1 MSRHLVP
8 SMIRVVVYSP
18 LRLYEEALAW
28 VLDAQPEIQVVGTSA
43 GEPDLGQ
50 LVRQTKP
57 DVVVADLAA
66 PESYLTIEDLVGG
79 SSGIKF
85 VAVCVPETEHH
96 VVECFK
102 MGISHIV
109 LQSGSLEELISAVRG
124 ARRGEVVL
132 RPAVAAML
140 SRILA
145 GVTTGRDY
153 GARGVSLTS
162 RERQVVELIDQGLSN
177 KEIAS
182 RLGIKLS
189 TVKNHVHSIL
199 EKLQVRRRGQAAAL
213 IHGRATRIRP
223 QPQSHRARE

>member
-1 MSRHLVP
+1 
-8 SMIRVVVYSP
+8 MIRVVVYSK
-18 LRLYEEALAW
+18 LRLYEETLVR
-28 VLDAQPEIQVVGTSA
+28 VLDAQPDIQVVGTTDAESDR
-43 GEPDLGQ
+43 GESLRQ
-50 LVRQTKP
+50 LRPEVL
-57 DVVVADLAA
+57 VAELAA
-66 PESYLTIEDLVGG
+66 PESYLIVEDLLRACSDV
-79 SSGIKF
+79 KV

-132 RPAVAAML
+132 RPAVAATL

-199 EKLQVRRRGQAAAL
+199 EKLQVRGRGQAAAL
-213 IHGRATRIRP
+213 IHGRATRVRP
-223 QPQSHRARE
+223 QPPTRRAAE

>member
-1 MSRHLVP
+1 
-8 SMIRVVVYSP
+8 MIRVVVYSK
-18 LRLYEEALAW
+18 LRLYEETLVR
-28 VLDAQPEIQVVGTSA
+28 VLDAQPDIQVVGTTDAESDR
-43 GEPDLGQ
+43 GESLRQ
-50 LVRQTKP
+50 LRPEVL
-57 DVVVADLAA
+57 VAELAA
-66 PESYLTIEDLVGG
+66 PESYLIVEDLLRACSDV
-79 SSGIKF
+79 KV

-132 RPAVAAML
+132 RPAVAATL
-140 SRILA
+140 SRVLA
-145 GVTTGRDY
+145 GMKTDRDY

-162 RERQVVELIDQGLSN
+162 RERQVVELIDQGFSN
-177 KEIAS
+177 QEIAS

-199 EKLQVRRRGQAAAL
+199 EKLHVRRRGQAAAL

-223 QPQSHRARE
+223 QPPTRRAAE

>member
-1 MSRHLVP
+1 
-8 SMIRVVVYSP
+8 MIRVVVYSK
-18 LRLYEEALAW
+18 LRLYEETLAR
-28 VLDAQPEIQVVGTSA
+28 VLDAQPDIQVVGTSDA
-43 GEPDLGQ
+43 ASELGESLRQ
-50 LVRQTKP
+50 LRPEVL
-57 DVVVADLAA
+57 VADLAA
-66 PESYLTIEDLVGG
+66 PESYLIVQDLLRACSDVRV
-79 SSGIKF
+79 

-102 MGISHIV
+102 MGIGHIV

-132 RPAVAAML
+132 RPAVAATL

-162 RERQVVELIDQGLSN
+162 RERQVVELIDQGFSN
-177 KEIAS
+177 QEIAS

-199 EKLQVRRRGQAAAL
+199 EKLHVRRRGQAAAL
-213 IHGRATRIRP
+213 IHGRATRVRR
-223 QPQSHRARE
+223 QPPTRRAAE